1 MKKSLHFLR
10 KVAEDIWAIRER
22 YFESSINY
30 ANLFFFQ
37 VRALLSIF
45 SSVRLES
52 KYFYTKGTTAD
63 LLLDTGVGIHEVT
76 NGCYYKSRLI
86 GVY

>member
-1 MKKSLHFLR
+1 MNQNLEIKIKNPSIFLR

-52 KYFYTKGTTAD
+52 KYFYIKGTTAD

-76 NGCYYKSRLI
+76 N
-86 GVY
+86 

>member
-1 MKKSLHFLR
+1 MNQNLEVKMKKSLHLFLR

-37 VRALLSIF
+37 VRALFSIF

-52 KYFYTKGTTAD
+52 KYFYIKGTTAD

-76 NGCYYKSRLI
+76 N
-86 GVY
+86 

>member
-45 SSVRLES
+45 SNVILES
-52 KYFYTKGTTAD
+52 KYLFVYQG
-63 LLLDTGVGIHEVT
+63 
-76 NGCYYKSRLI
+76 NNSRPSARHRGWNL
-86 GVY
+86 

>member
-1 MKKSLHFLR
+1 MNQNLEVKMKKSLHLFLR
-10 KVAEDIWAIRER
+10 TVAEDIWAIRER

-45 SSVRLES
+45 SNVLLES
-52 KYFYTKGTTAD
+52 KYFY
-63 LLLDTGVGIHEVT
+63 I
-76 NGCYYKSRLI
+76 
-86 GVY
+86 

>member
-37 VRALLSIF
+37 VTALLSIF

-52 KYFYTKGTTAD
+52 KYFYIQGTTAD

-76 NGCYYKSRLI
+76 N
-86 GVY
+86 

>member
-1 MKKSLHFLR
+1 MKKSLHFFR
-10 KVAEDIWAIRER
+10 KVTEDIWAIRER

-37 VRALLSIF
+37 VTALLSIF

-52 KYFYTKGTTAD
+52 KYFYIKGTTAD

-76 NGCYYKSRLI
+76 N
-86 GVY
+86 

>member
-1 MKKSLHFLR
+1 MNQKLGVKMKKSLHFFR
-10 KVAEDIWAIRER
+10 KVTEDIWAIRER

-45 SSVRLES
+45 SNVSLES
-52 KYFYTKGTTAD
+52 KYFYIKGTTAD

-76 NGCYYKSRLI
+76 N
-86 GVY
+86 

>member
-37 VRALLSIF
+37 VRALLSILVLDMSLNISISREQQQIF
-45 SSVRLES
+45 CSTQGLASMRS
-52 KYFYTKGTTAD
+52 PIDTKYKT
-63 LLLDTGVGIHEVT
+63 
-76 NGCYYKSRLI
+76 RLI
-86 GVY
+86 VS

>member
-1 MKKSLHFLR
+1 MNQKLGVKMKKSLHFLR

-45 SSVRLES
+45 FSNVSLES
-52 KYFYTKGTTAD
+52 KYFYIKGTTAD

-76 NGCYYKSRLI
+76 N
-86 GVY
+86 

>member
-1 MKKSLHFLR
+1 MKKSLHFFR
-10 KVAEDIWAIRER
+10 KVTEDIWAIRER

-52 KYFYTKGTTAD
+52 KYFYIKGTTAD

-76 NGCYYKSRLI
+76 N
-86 GVY
+86 